1 MGASG
6 GPDLVQDG
14 LVLSLDAADKNSYP
28 GSGTTWYDLSGNGN
42 NGTLSAAAIG
52 TDVPGNMDF
61 NGTDENVVIGD
72 PAVLDVSTGDW
83 TVSAWANQLDENK
96 SSNQGIVGKYGSH
109 PSIALMSDNGIA
121 RIFAYTTGGTRSISS
136 GDIADS
142 NWHHV
147 VATHDYDGDTT
158 LYVDGSSRGTSSTST
173 DSLANNNSW
182 AIGSRESNNNY
193 FDGKI
198 AGVHIL
204 NRALSAKEVTQNFNA
219 QRSRFGV

>member
-1 MGASG
+1 MAQEY
-6 GPDLVQDG
+6 GPNIVTDG
-14 LVLSLDAADKNSYP
+14 LVLCLDAADKVSYP

-83 TVSAWANQLDENK
+83 TVSAWANQLDANK

-109 PSIALMSDNGIA
+109 PSITLMSDNGIA
-121 RIFAYTTGGTRSISS
+121 RIFAYTTGGARSISS

-204 NRALSAKEVTQNFNA
+204 NRALSAKEVSQNFNA

>member
-204 NRALSAKEVTQNFNA
+204 NRALSAKEISQNFNA

>member
-1 MGASG
+1 MAASG

-204 NRALSAKEVTQNFNA
+204 NRALSAKEITQNFNA